1 MKTRVGIV
9 GCGLIA
15 DLHIEAWK
23 HLPDYAV
30 TAVCDSNLELAT
42 AKAAKLN
49 LPPTAVFD
57 DYRQLH
63 RSGLVD
69 LVEILTP
76 HHLHHAIAVDAL
88 QQKLHVVVQKPM
100 AITLQE
106 ADEMIAAANSSP
118 GILKIYENFIHY
130 PPIVKAKQL
139 IDEDVIGEPLS
150 IHLKSNPGN
159 PACGWSIPE
168 SARQWRSDA
177 SKAGGNPLTFD
188 DGHHKIAIAHLLM
201 GRIEQVYAQI
211 SSTKLKDGRI
221 VDAPAMIIFNFNDN
235 RKGVLEVVYSQDMQV
250 QTDYYAQHDSVEVTG
265 SASILQITQGHGQT
279 LNQAPVL
286 VYRDG
291 VTTTY
296 DDMPT
301 DWQASFLACTQNTAD
316 ALTGKSEPSLNCTDG
331 RHVLEVVLAIHASA
345 QSGTP
350 IRIQQ

>member
-1 MKTRVGIV
+1 
-9 GCGLIA
+9 
-15 DLHIEAWK
+15 
-23 HLPDYAV
+23 
-30 TAVCDSNLELAT
+30 
-42 AKAAKLN
+42 
-49 LPPTAVFD
+49 
-57 DYRQLH
+57 
-63 RSGLVD
+63 
-69 LVEILTP
+69 
-76 HHLHHAIAVDAL
+76 
-88 QQKLHVVVQKPM
+88 M

>member
-1 MKTRVGIV
+1 MRIGII

-15 DLHIEAWK
+15 DLHIEAWQ
-23 HLPDYAV
+23 HLSDDAI

-42 AKAAKLN
+42 TKAAQLN
-49 LPPTAVFD
+49 LPTTAVFD

-76 HHLHHAIAVDAL
+76 HHLHHSIAVDAL
-88 QQKLHVVVQKPM
+88 KQGLHVVVQKPM

-106 ADEMIAAANSSP
+106 ADEMIATASSSP
-118 GILKIYENFIHY
+118 GILKIYEDLIHY

-139 IDEDVIGEPLS
+139 VNEGAIGKPLS

-159 PACGWSIPE
+159 PACGWSIP
-168 SARQWRSDA
+168 ATAHQWRSDA
-177 SKAGGNPLTFD
+177 SKAGGSSLTFD
-188 DGHHKIAIAHLLM
+188 DGHHKIAVAHLLM
-201 GRIEQVYAQI
+201 GRIKSVDAQV
-211 SSTKLKDGRI
+211 SSTKLQDGRV
-221 VDAPAMIIFNFNDN
+221 VDAPAMIIFGFSDN

-250 QTDYYAQHDSVEVTG
+250 QTNHYAQHDSIEVTG
-265 SASILQITQGHGQT
+265 STGILQIAQGHGQT
-279 LNQAPVL
+279 FDQAPIR

-291 VTTTY
+291 VTKTY

-316 ALTGKSEPSLNCTDG
+316 ALTGKIEPSLNCTDAY
-331 RHVLEVVLAIHASA
+331 HVLEVALAIKAST
-345 QSGTP
+345 QCS
-350 IRIQQ
+350 